1 MSDSTALTFVGLDVH
16 RDTIAIALLR
26 PGEHVPLEQTI
37 ANTPEA
43 LRKQFQSVA
52 AIRRSGWS
60 STDPEPARAG
70 FCHPRRRAGPPKRR

>member
-1 MSDSTALTFVGLDVH
+1 MIETSAAIFIGMDVH

-43 LRKQFQSVA
+43 VRTQLR
-52 AIRRSGWS
+52 R
-60 STDPEPARAG
+60 
-70 FCHPRRRAGPPKRR
+70 